1 MPKFMAKDEVKD
13 ADKNLL
19 GFGAIDEQFVQQ
31 GTGQL
36 TTFNQLG
43 IKGIP
48 DKPDGWY
55 IPDNKNDVAILL
67 ETKSSNEDVRTKKS
81 EKSEDKI
88 WEEKTMS
95 ENALIKFCSFESC
108 RFYAV
113 KSLKQNAQTLLSVLQ
128 D

>member
-1 MPKFMAKDEVKD
+1 MPKLMAKDEVKD

-81 EKSEDKI
+81 AI
-88 WEEKTMS
+88 
-95 ENALIKFCSFESC
+95 
-108 RFYAV
+108 
-113 KSLKQNAQTLLSVLQ
+113 
-128 D
+128 